1 MINIAICEDEELI
14 QRQLVNILTDYFKVR
29 NIDIKISNY
38 YSGKALLKAC
48 ESSDFFCIFMDID
61 LGDDNGIDIM
71 KEIREFAN
79 YPVHV
84 IFVTSFTEYKDQVL
98 SLHTFDYIVK
108 PFKNK
113 EINKVLDDL
122 LFWKGK
128 DYNKPIKKIKFKTI
142 EGILSLSIDEILYL
156 EYVNRR
162 IEIVTFST
170 TYHMYGKM
178 KEVYGCFKQ
187 YDYVVPHISFI
198 VNMKEIKKYLKS
210 KNIIEMADGK
220 EIPIS
225 QLKAREFRDSYNVFL
240 SKAYQELVHI

>member
-14 QRQLVNILTDYFKVR
+14 QRQLVNILTDYFKIR
-29 NIDIKISNY
+29 NIDLKISNFY
-38 YSGKALLKAC
+38 CGTDLLKAC

-61 LGDDNGIDIM
+61 LGDDNGVEIM
-71 KEIREFAN
+71 KKIRESVN
-79 YPVHV
+79 YPIHV
-84 IFVTSFTEYKDQVL
+84 IFVTSFVEYKDQVF

-108 PFKNK
+108 PFKNEQIK
-113 EINKVLDDL
+113 KVIDDL

-128 DYNKPIKKIKFKTI
+128 DNNYPIKKLKFKTI
-142 EGILSLSIDEILYL
+142 EGIVSLSIDEILYL

-178 KEVYGCFKQ
+178 KEVYGYFKN
-187 YDYVVPHISFI
+187 YDYVVPHVSFI

-210 KNIIEMADGK
+210 KNIIEMTDGK
-220 EIPIS
+220 DIPIS
-225 QLKAREFRDSYNVFL
+225 QLKAREFRDSYNAFL
-240 SKAYQELVHI
+240 SNAYKDLVHI